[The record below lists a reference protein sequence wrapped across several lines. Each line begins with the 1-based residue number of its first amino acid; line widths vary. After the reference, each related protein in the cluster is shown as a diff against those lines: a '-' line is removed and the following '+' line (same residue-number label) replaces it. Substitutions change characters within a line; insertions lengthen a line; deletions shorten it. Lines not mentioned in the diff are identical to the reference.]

1 MTTRLHVLQHHPAEG
16 PARIAP
22 WAASRGI
29 ALNLIDTTR
38 DALPTADPRVPWVL
52 MGGPANIDGAPEWL
66 RAEIDA
72 VRRALDAGVPIL
84 GVCLGAQI
92 IAAALGAA
100 VGPLAPEEA
109 GWCEV
114 VFVDG
119 TRREFLQWHGQGHA
133 VPPGA
138 EGLAHSADWPC
149 QMFRVGPRVIGLQFH
164 PEWDGEALA
173 RLHAAFGADC
183 PLPRPDADDPVDVA
197 RHAAA
202 AEWLEALLDGWAALS
217 SR

>member
-1 MTTRLHVLQHHPAEG
+1 MTMRLHVLQHHPAEG
-16 PARIAP
+16 PARIAQ

-29 ALNLIDTTR
+29 ALDVVDATR
-38 DALPTADPRVPWVL
+38 DPLPAADPDVPWVL
-52 MGGPANIDGAPEWL
+52 MGGPANIDAAPAWL

-72 VRRALDAGVPIL
+72 VRQALDAGVPLL

-92 IAAALGAA
+92 IAAALGAD
-100 VGPLAPEEA
+100 VGPLAREEA

-114 VFVDG
+114 VFADG

-138 EGLAHSADWPC
+138 EGLARSADWPC
-149 QMFRVGPRVIGLQFH
+149 QMFRHGPRVIGLQFH

-183 PLPRPDADDPVDVA
+183 PLPTANPADPIDRA
-197 RHAAA
+197 RHADAA
-202 AEWLEALLDGWAALS
+202 AWLDALLDRWIALS
-217 SR
+217 PR